1 MGNLKWA
8 IYKMFNLVK
17 NNFFILLFSF
27 LILYFLINLLDGNRG
42 LISYL
47 EKKKMLF
54 ELNKIEA
61 NLTDEVSDLQHKNSL
76 LSKNIDLDYIETLIR
91 DKFIYGK
98 IKENIYIIQNESIK
112 N

>member
-1 MGNLKWA
+1 
-8 IYKMFNLVK
+8 MFNLVK
-17 NNFFILLFSF
+17 NNVFILLCSF
-27 LILYFLINLLDGNRG
+27 LILYFLINLFDGNRG

-61 NLTDEVSDLQHKNSL
+61 NLTDEVSDMQHKISL

>member
-1 MGNLKWA
+1 
-8 IYKMFNLVK
+8 
-17 NNFFILLFSF
+17 
-27 LILYFLINLLDGNRG
+27 
-42 LISYL
+42 
-47 EKKKMLF
+47 MLF

-61 NLTDEVSDLQHKNSL
+61 NLTYEVSDLQHKISL